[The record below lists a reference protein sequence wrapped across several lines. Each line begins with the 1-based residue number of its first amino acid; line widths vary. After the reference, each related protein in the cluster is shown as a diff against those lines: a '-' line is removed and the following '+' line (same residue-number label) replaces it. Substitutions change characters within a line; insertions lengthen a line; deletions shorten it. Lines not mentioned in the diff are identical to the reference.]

1 MTMGSSREMLNITV
15 CSSCPAGQT
24 GLAALIKAA
33 LIERNLAA
41 RVAESECM
49 SGCARPSSIAFR
61 QHGKTAYLFG
71 DVSNA
76 DLDDLLRFTGLYLAS
91 PDGAFAD
98 ARPLGALRFKALAR
112 IPG

>member
-1 MTMGSSREMLNITV
+1 MDSPEGVLRITV

-24 GLAALIKAA
+24 GLAALISAS
-33 LIERNLAA
+33 LVERNLRA
-41 RVAESECM
+41 RVVEAECM

-61 QHGKTAYLFG
+61 QQGKTAYLFG

-76 DLDDLLRFTGLYLAS
+76 DIEDLIRFAALYLAS
-91 PDGAFAD
+91 PDGDFAD